1 MSSMSSIMLETR
13 DPLPFPSNYEQHHKR
28 QKGSQ
33 HCEQQTAL
41 LISQMT
47 YFVTCVFTLYL
58 GMFRQIKTV
67 NDIKKTNSEVK

>member
-1 MSSMSSIMLETR
+1 MLETR

-47 YFVTCVFTLYL
+47 LLPVYL
-58 GMFRQIKTV
+58 PFISVCLDK
-67 NDIKKTNSEVK
+67 

>member
-1 MSSMSSIMLETR
+1 MSSIMLETR
-13 DPLPFPSNYEQHHKR
+13 DTLPFPSNYEQHHKR

-47 YFVTCVFTLYL
+47 LLPVYL
-58 GMFRQIKTV
+58 PFISVCLDK
-67 NDIKKTNSEVK
+67 